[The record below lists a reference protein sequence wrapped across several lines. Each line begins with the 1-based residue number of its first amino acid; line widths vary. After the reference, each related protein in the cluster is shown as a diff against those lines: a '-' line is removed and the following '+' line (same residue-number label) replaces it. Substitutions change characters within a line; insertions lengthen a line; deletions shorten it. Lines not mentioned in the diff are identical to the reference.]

1 MSLWTRRLIGWSA
14 MAAPALHTLT
24 DLMEWTQGGFSQP
37 QLWLNYV
44 AFVPVPAILIGLY
57 AAQRPRIS
65 GLGLAGALSYGFA
78 FIYSA
83 HTTLVAISTNAP
95 DYEALWSGL
104 GGMYTLHGA
113 VMVAGGAAFGWATL
127 QAAVLPRW
135 TAVVFLAGVIVNLV
149 LALLPAPDL
158 LQTIG
163 TTLRNVGLIGWAGRS
178 VSPVCRLAQHEAD
191 VIVRWRAPWKSPNE
205 PLTRSPSST

>member
-1 MSLWTRRLIGWSA
+1 MNLWTRRLIGWSA
-14 MAAPALHTLT
+14 MVASALHTLT
-24 DLMEWTQGGFSQP
+24 DLIEWTQGGFSQP
-37 QLWLNYV
+37 QLWLNYA
-44 AFVPVPAILIGLY
+44 AFLPVPAILIGLY

-78 FIYSA
+78 FIYFA
-83 HTTLVAISTNAP
+83 HTTLVAISTHAP

-127 QAAVLPRW
+127 QAAVVPRW
-135 TAVVFLAGVIVNLV
+135 TATVFLVGVVVNLV

-158 LQTIG
+158 LQTVG
-163 TTLRNVGLIGWAGRS
+163 TTLRNAGLIGMGWAITHAT
-178 VSPVCRLAQHEAD
+178 PPNTD
-191 VIVRWRAPWKSPNE
+191 V
-205 PLTRSPSST
+205 